1 MIEINVF
8 SLQPSSIIICLYSSK
23 LRLLKSELD
32 NMESEEQKEQRVMDK
47 LSKLLDEYLLSPL
60 QRAACMK
67 FIRDKVA
74 NPEDDSVVRLR
85 QWLLKKVNG
94 QIILP
99 VHDRQRGCPEIIPG
113 IRALPWWDTAE
124 FPWVAEIEEA
134 HEAIKQEL
142 LNLRQSRG
150 FQPYRGPT
158 WASDVAAP
166 DIGSQSHD
174 AGDWNVFYLY
184 LHGMDFAENRSKC
197 PKTVELIERVI
208 PRQYEH
214 AFFSCVN
221 PGTHIMPHHGPTNK
235 KLRLHFPILG
245 SSSS

>member
-1 MIEINVF
+1 M
-8 SLQPSSIIICLYSSK
+8 
-23 LRLLKSELD
+23 D
-32 NMESEEQKEQRVMDK
+32 NMETEEQREQRVMER
-47 LSKLLDEYLLSPL
+47 LSKFLDEFFLSSL
-60 QRAACMK
+60 QKAAVNK

-74 NPEDDSVVRLR
+74 NPDDTSVVRLR
-85 QWLLKKVNG
+85 QWLMKKVNG
-94 QIILP
+94 QIIMP
-99 VHDRQRGCPEIIPG
+99 PHVRQRGSPDIIPG
-113 IRALPWWDTAE
+113 LRAQPWWDTAE
-124 FPWVAEIEEA
+124 FPWVAEIEA
-134 HEAIKQEL
+134 HHEEIREEL

-158 WASDVAAP
+158 WASEIASP

-174 AGDWNVFYLY
+174 AGDWNVFYLF
-184 LHGMDFAENRSKC
+184 LHGMDFKDNRLKC
-197 PKTVELIERVI
+197 PRTIELIEQVI

-221 PGTHIMPHHGPTNK
+221 PGTHILPHHGPTNK